1 MILRTAT
8 LASAWLHLRVIAMVD
23 ESGRYYAGSG
33 LPDLVPPEP
42 SEQDRNAS
50 IDMSKQ
56 PVEKLFRLLYFELLK
71 LDKSGSERT
80 LPLSEYSMVQDTPCP
95 NRILALTEEAKRL
108 AEEVNQLHL
117 NTTGTS
123 GLYWTL
129 HKYPEEH
136 SWAWLLS
143 HTQDRVMRKVW
154 QYLVRLQTVAV
165 PDDAPCVSPNLRTI
179 LMTAVSTWKKILGE
193 HSALLWNSI
202 AFGVLGDVTSWRDLD
217 EEGQVADEP
226 GGEPP
231 NVSWSENLILGNM
244 FVSSL
249 QKFLD
254 FHSKELSSAVY
265 QELLHAKHAE
275 ERGMF
280 YDFSAGEEHRKSED
294 GSYSSFE
301 YLRRQ
306 TFNGWVLDKGL
317 MRGFLRHCL
326 KPVYGFAAKRSV
338 GDFGA
343 GGGQYSAWLNDT
355 GLVEA
360 LAFDNTMA
368 VKDITGGAVQEV
380 DLMQPELDLQRKF
393 DWVMCLDVA
402 SLLPKQKAAMLLHN
416 IKRHVKPGG
425 GLLLNWGE
433 ASDKA
438 DQEDTRR
445 FVEETGFN
453 FDQKTTE
460 TIRLGAETS
469 KFKANVMLF
478 RA

>member
-1 MILRTAT
+1 MAMMQRIAT
-8 LASAWLHLRVIAMVD
+8 FASLWLTFVEAMVD

-50 IDMSKQ
+50 IDLSKQ

-71 LDKSGSERT
+71 LDKSGAERM
-80 LPLSEYSMVQDTPCP
+80 LPLSEYSSMVQGMPCA
-95 NRILALTEEAKRL
+95 NRILMLTEESKRL

-154 QYLVRLQTVAV
+154 QYIVRLQTVAV
-165 PDDAPCVSPNLRTI
+165 PDEVHCVSANLRTV

-193 HSALLWNSI
+193 HSALLWNSV
-202 AFGVLGDVTSWRDLD
+202 AFGVLGDVTSWRDMD

-226 GGEPP
+226 GGDPP
-231 NVSWSENLILGNM
+231 NVSWSENLIFGNM

-254 FHSKELSSAVY
+254 YHSKELTALVY
-265 QELLHAKHAE
+265 QEIMHAKNAE
-275 ERGMF
+275 ERGLF

-317 MRGFLRHCL
+317 MRGFLRYCL
-326 KPVYGFAAKRSV
+326 KPAYGFAAKRSV

-360 LAFDNTMA
+360 LAFDNTLA

-380 DLMQPELDLQRKF
+380 DLMQPNLDLQRKF
-393 DWVMCLDVA
+393 DWVMCLDVG
-402 SLLPKQKAAMLLHN
+402 SLLPKPKAAMLLRN
-416 IKRHVKPGG
+416 IKRHVSG
-425 GLLLNWGE
+425 GLLLNWGD
-433 ASDKA
+433 AS
-438 DQEDTRR
+438 DQEDTRI
-445 FVEETGFN
+445 FVEKETGFS
-453 FDQKTTE
+453 FDKQTTE
-460 TIRLGAETS
+460 KLRSGAEMS

>member
-1 MILRTAT
+1 
-8 LASAWLHLRVIAMVD
+8 MVD

-50 IDMSKQ
+50 VDLSKQ
-56 PVEKLFRLLYFELLK
+56 PIEKLFRLLYFELFK

-80 LPLSEYSMVQDTPCP
+80 LHLGEYKSTIQDAPCANRLLALSEES
-95 NRILALTEEAKRL
+95 KRL
-108 AEEVNQLHL
+108 ADEVNQLHL

-129 HKYPEEH
+129 HKYPDEH

-154 QYLVRLQTVAV
+154 QYLVRLQSAAV
-165 PDDAPCVSPNLRTI
+165 PDDPPCLSANLRTV

-193 HSALLWNSI
+193 HSALLWNSV
-202 AFGVLGDVTSWRDLD
+202 AFGVLGDVTSWRDMD
-217 EEGQVADEP
+217 EEGQVLDEP

-231 NVSWSENLILGNM
+231 NVSWSENLIFGNM

-249 QKFLD
+249 HKFLD
-254 FHSKELSSAVY
+254 YHSKELNGAVY
-265 QELLHAKHAE
+265 QELMHAKHAE
-275 ERGMF
+275 EHGTY
-280 YDFSAGEEHRKSED
+280 YDFTAGQEHRQSSD
-294 GSYSSFE
+294 GSYSAFE

-326 KPVYGFAAKRSV
+326 KPVYGIAARRTV

-355 GLVEA
+355 GLVAA

-368 VKDITGGAVQEV
+368 VRDITGGAVQEV
-380 DLMQPELDLQRKF
+380 DLMQPDLDLQRKF

-402 SLLPKQKAAMLLHN
+402 SLLPKPKAALLLRN
-416 IKRHVKPGG
+416 IKRHVLPGG

-433 ASDKA
+433 ASDQAHQK
-438 DQEDTRR
+438 DTQL
-445 FVEETGFN
+445 FVEKETGFS
-453 FDQKTTE
+453 FDQQITE
-460 TIRLGAETS
+460 KIRLGAETS
-469 KFKANVMLF
+469 KFRNNVMLF
-478 RA
+478 LA